1 MKTTLHSVLFFLCFI
16 PFLSQAQE
24 TSNLVLFSENGEKF
38 SVIIDGEAKTETAQ
52 SNVRVEG
59 LKGDFHKILV
69 QFESK
74 DLGSVSQ
81 NLILEPGT
89 EQKAQIMMKKNGEW
103 AIRPFGEAQALASV
117 KEESPRPT
125 AAPVVYDEP
134 TAAEP
139 MTIPT
144 GAGVSTTTTTT
155 TTGAPGES
163 RESIDVQIGMGDKS
177 AGVSVRIND
186 GGMTQTTT
194 TSVTQTSTH
203 STSMGEPVEEV
214 MEEIIVDD
222 CVPMTESGFNSAMS
236 SLKSKTFSD
245 SRMTQAKQ
253 ILKSNCMSSEQVKST
268 MKAFEY
274 EDDKLAFAKLA
285 YDRCSDQ
292 ENYWKVSDAFE
303 FEMTIDELNEYIE
316 SK

>member
-1 MKTTLHSVLFFLCFI
+1 MKTSLHSVLFILCFI
-16 PFLSQAQE
+16 PFFSQAQG
-24 TSNLVLFSENGEKF
+24 TANLVLFSENGEKF
-38 SVIIDGEAKTETAQ
+38 SVSIDGEAKNDIAQ

-69 QFESK
+69 QFEDK

-81 NLILEPGT
+81 NFILEPGT
-89 EQKAQIMMKKNGEW
+89 EQKAQIMMKKNGKW
-103 AIRPFGEAQALASV
+103 AIRPFGEAQPLASV
-117 KEESPRPT
+117 EKEAPKP
-125 AAPVVYDEP
+125 APAPVVYDKP
-134 TAAEP
+134 AAVAPAESE
-139 MTIPT
+139 
-144 GAGVSTTTTTT
+144 VSTTTTTT
-155 TTGAPGES
+155 TTGSAGEPG
-163 RESIDVQIGMGDKS
+163 ESIDVKIGMGDQS
-177 AGVSVRIND
+177 AGISVRIND
-186 GGMTQTTT
+186 GGMTQTTTT

-203 STSMGEPVEEV
+203 STSMTEPAEEAT
-214 MEEIIVDD
+214 EEIIVDD
-222 CVPMTESGFNSAMS
+222 CAPMTESGFNSAMN

-253 ILKSNCMSSEQVKST
+253 ILKSNCMSAEQVKSA

-274 EDDKLAFAKLA
+274 EDDKLEFAKMA

-292 ENYWKVSDAFE
+292 ENFWKVNDAFE